1 MAKITTK
8 TVKGGGTNS
17 SSSGTRPC
25 NICHGTGR
33 VPKSNGKKKK

>member
-8 TVKGGGTNS
+8 TVKLGTTK

-25 NICHGTGR
+25 NICHGTGK
-33 VPKSNGKKKK
+33 VPKSHKKK

>member
-8 TVKGGGTNS
+8 TVKLGTTKGSGGS
-17 SSSGTRPC
+17 RPC

-33 VPKSNGKKKK
+33 VPKSYGKKKK